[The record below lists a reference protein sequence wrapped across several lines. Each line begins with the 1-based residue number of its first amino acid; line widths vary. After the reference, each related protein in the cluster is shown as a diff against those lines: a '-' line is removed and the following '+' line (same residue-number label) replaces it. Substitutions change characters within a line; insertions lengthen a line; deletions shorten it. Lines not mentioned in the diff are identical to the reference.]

1 MFTINT
7 FFLFLWQI
15 ENSLL
20 CNILTTIFLLFRMGD
35 WFFFGSKKMASGFS
49 KIFLWFFF
57 KKRVQCIIPLLFSY
71 LSFNRS
77 LFHYFAPKKLRLGA
91 KLNTFWTM
99 VFWFFLVFATEKLNS
114 TLYTTLN
121 SLSIYHKIR
130 QNDFLVQNGFF
141 GAKISYWNKFN
152 I

>member
-1 MFTINT
+1 
-7 FFLFLWQI
+7 
-15 ENSLL
+15 
-20 CNILTTIFLLFRMGD
+20 
-35 WFFFGSKKMASGFS
+35 MASGFS

-91 KLNTFWTM
+91 KLNTFGAKFETWCK
-99 VFWFFLVFATEKLNS
+99 FEYFLNHGFLVFATEKLNS

-130 QNDFLVQNGFF
+130 QNDFLVQKLVIEINL
-141 GAKISYWNKFN
+141 IYR
-152 I
+152 